1 MARTQFLSMDISELG
16 LDYDLD
22 VTINNSCRYTQKRFI
37 AFNQDLTICPYLEKQ
52 ARCPDLDVLKLSFNC
67 MQIWKMI

>member
-1 MARTQFLSMDISELG
+1 MDISELG

-37 AFNQDLTICPYLEKQ
+37 AFN
-52 ARCPDLDVLKLSFNC
+52 
-67 MQIWKMI
+67 